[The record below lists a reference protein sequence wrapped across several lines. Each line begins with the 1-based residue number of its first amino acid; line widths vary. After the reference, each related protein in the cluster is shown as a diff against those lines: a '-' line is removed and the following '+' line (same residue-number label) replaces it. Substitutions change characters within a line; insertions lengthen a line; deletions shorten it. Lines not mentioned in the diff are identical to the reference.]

1 METHGPQLKAVRVSC
16 RRLDFG
22 LTSARFRRQ
31 ENAGSLWPPAFAP
44 LDGACGWRH
53 AWVMHNISDQAGSAG
68 IWHGTTIL
76 TVRKGG
82 RVVIA
87 GDGQVS
93 LGATIVK
100 SNARKVRSLG
110 KGDVI
115 GGFAGA
121 TADAFT
127 LFERLEAK
135 LEQYPGQ
142 LTRACVELAKDW
154 RTDRYLRRLEA
165 MMLVADRER
174 TLALTGT
181 GDVLEPERD
190 VMGIGSGG
198 NYALAAARALL
209 DQPLDAEEIARKAMA
224 IAAEICVY
232 TNTNVIIES
241 LESGR

>member
-1 METHGPQLKAVRVSC
+1 MNDV
-16 RRLDFG
+16 
-22 LTSARFRRQ
+22 
-31 ENAGSLWPPAFAP
+31 AP
-44 LDGACGWRH
+44 SQTA
-53 AWVMHNISDQAGSAG
+53 
-68 IWHGTTIL
+68 WHGTTIL
-76 TVRKGG
+76 TVRKSG

-93 LGATIVK
+93 LGATVIK
-100 SNARKVRSLG
+100 SNARKVRSIG

-127 LFERLEAK
+127 LFERLESK
-135 LEQYPGQ
+135 LEQYPSQ

-165 MMLVADRER
+165 MMLVADRQT

-181 GDVLEPERD
+181 GDVLEPERGL
-190 VMGIGSGG
+190 MGIGSGG

-209 DQPLDAEEIARKAMA
+209 DTGLSAEEIARKAMA
-224 IAAEICVY
+224 IAAEICIY
-232 TNTNVIIES
+232 TNTNVV
-241 LESGR
+241 LEALDSST